1 MVVAGSLC
9 SPSGLCSDDCCRSLL
24 YDFFFGESYGQ
35 QPNSKTCIGVV
46 RQADLGFVQRR
57 EKVDRRTKSRSC
69 RLPPPLEKNC
79 RCDRK
84 NLYADETYARCRKQ
98 CSSRVSPAR
107 REKCVRSRPVKDKD
121 LTKRVMDIK
130 RGLASTVARWTDARR
145 VSRPCRLCSG
155 APRIFGLSAAP
166 SGRPIWRSGRSADR
180 RTAVCRQAF
189 TGRSVRAILGGRGAL
204 GASPFPSRKRPAAY
218 VSRLFR
224 CRRCGTE

>member
-1 MVVAGSLC
+1 MVVAGFLC
-9 SPSGLCSDDCCRSLL
+9 SPSGLGSDDCCRSLP
-24 YDFFFGESYGQ
+24 YDSFFGESYGQ

-46 RQADLGFVQRR
+46 RQSDLDFVQRR
-57 EKVDRRTKSRSC
+57 EKANSEDRVTVVQV
-69 RLPPPLEKNC
+69 PPLKKNC

-224 CRRCGTE
+224 CRRCGPE